1 MNRNTLRRLAS
12 ALTLVVGLLTSCVVS
27 GNSAVAPAEPPA
39 PVTALEVDRYLG
51 TWYQL
56 AAIPQYFDLVCAR
69 DTRAEY
75 TLDARGDVAVHNSCT
90 TWSGGPNDIRG
101 TATVTDPSTRAQ
113 LHVSFPGVPT
123 QDARY
128 GPANY
133 VVTALGAD
141 YSWALVTDPHRS
153 SGFVLSRTPALEPAE
168 WLRIRAAIAAA
179 GEDACWY
186 LTSPTSGGIEA
197 ISPLCVA

>member
-1 MNRNTLRRLAS
+1 MKRNRPRRLTA
-12 ALTLVVGLLTSCVVS
+12 ALTLAAGLLTPCAVS
-27 GNSAVAPAEPPA
+27 GYSATAQAEPPA
-39 PVTALEVDRYLG
+39 PVAALELDRYLG
-51 TWYQL
+51 TWFQL
-56 AAIPQYFDLVCAR
+56 AAIPQFFNLVCAR

-75 TLDARGDVAVHNSCT
+75 TLDAQGDVAVHNSCT

-101 TATVTDPSTRAQ
+101 TATIADPATRAQ

-141 YSWALVTDPHRS
+141 YSWALVTDPGRV

-168 WLRIRAAIAAA
+168 WRRIRAAIAAA

-197 ISPLCVA
+197 ITPLCTA